1 MGVLSKGT
9 DFTNGDQVTDTSLD
23 NLVDN
28 ATFTTSAV
36 DEVSTD
42 IGGSGSIIVKDGGIT
57 TGKLANSTG
66 AGDGVTTAKIATA
79 AVTADKI
86 GTNAVTTVKI
96 LDDNVTTAKIADAN
110 VTKAKIENLTDY
122 TVLGNVSGGAAAP
135 AEVTILDE
143 DTLVTDSAT
152 ALATQQS
159 IKAYV
164 DTATASAFVPT
175 TYAGGESVTLPNG
188 LIMKFGTTT
197 AVSGT
202 NTAVNFAANFPTAAL
217 NAQITIQEDSS
228 TNRVPL
234 KIASLTTST
243 LTIRNSSTGVSLPAH
258 WLVFGY

>member
-57 TGKLANSTG
+57 TGKLADSTS
-66 AGDGVTTAKIATA
+66 AATGVTSVKIATS
-79 AVTADKI
+79 AVTEAKI
-86 GTNAVTTVKI
+86 GTNAVTTAKI
-96 LDDNVTTAKIADAN
+96 LDDNVTTAKILNAN

-164 DTATASAFVPT
+164 DTITIGVGQAWQS
-175 TYAGGESVTLPNG
+175 
-188 LIMKFGTTT
+188 FGTPARTDGTSYQNTTGKPIMVAIHGRDDANPSAQVSSDGIAWITLGLFVNQSLGGAAFTDISFIVPNNHYYRTT
-197 AVSGT
+197 AG
-202 NTAVNFAANFPTAAL
+202 
-217 NAQITIQEDSS
+217 
-228 TNRVPL
+228 
-234 KIASLTTST
+234 IADRS
-243 LTIRNSSTGVSLPAH
+243 
-258 WLVFGY
+258 WLELR

>member
-57 TGKLANSTG
+57 TGKLADSTS
-66 AGDGVTTAKIATA
+66 AATGVTSVKIATS
-79 AVTADKI
+79 AVTAAKI
-86 GTNAVTTVKI
+86 GTNAVTTAKI
-96 LDDNVTTAKIADAN
+96 LDDNVTTAKILNAN

-135 AEVTILDE
+135 SEVTILDE

-175 TYAGGESVTLPNG
+175 TYAGEESVTLPNG
-188 LIMKFGTTT
+188 LIMKMGSTSSKT
-197 AVSGT
+197 VSYG
-202 NTAVNFAANFPTAAL
+202 AAFPTAAVSVTICHR
-217 NAQITIQEDSS
+217 NAFSDSIGNASFVTSSSASGFTITSGQSVS
-228 TNRVPL
+228 G
-234 KIASLTTST
+234 
-243 LTIRNSSTGVSLPAH
+243 TGNWFWQAI
-258 WLVFGY
+258 GY